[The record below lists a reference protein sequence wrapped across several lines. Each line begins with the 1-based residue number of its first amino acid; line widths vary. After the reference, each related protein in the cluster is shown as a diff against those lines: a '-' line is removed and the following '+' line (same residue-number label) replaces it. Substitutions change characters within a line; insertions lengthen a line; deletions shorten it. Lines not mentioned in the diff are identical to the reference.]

1 MKQQKITLAFTD
13 LFIHVFYQVT
23 TNLTHVPYHLLQV
36 DHSRVNEF
44 GYSGEMLDEA
54 AKGKEVGAEGD
65 SKAIKSEA
73 EKKDD

>member
-1 MKQQKITLAFTD
+1 M
-13 LFIHVFYQVT
+13 
-23 TNLTHVPYHLLQV
+23 QV